1 MKEAC
6 LSIISYML
14 MDSSQKRTIQE
25 IYKYMDKSGDGKL
38 QADEIYKGIR
48 DILKDY
54 PEELIKDTLG
64 DVDLTLEDYQI
75 PTDMDKIQWCQ
86 DIIDRVDIDGEGH
99 LDYNDFLLGS
109 IPVTEETFRLY
120 CANAYELLFS
130 NDHEQME
137 IQEFVNLLCQE
148 NNLKETL
155 VKDFLYE
162 IERIKS
168 LNIGFIYYQDF
179 FVLFAQKLGIY
190 TDLSLIH
197 I

>member
-6 LSIISYML
+6 LAIISYIL

-38 QADEIYKGIR
+38 QAEEIYKGIR
-48 DILKDY
+48 DILKGCSED
-54 PEELIKDTLG
+54 LIKDTVG
-64 DVDLTLEDYQI
+64 DVDLTLEDYEI
-75 PTDMDKIQWCQ
+75 PQNTDKIQWCQ
-86 DIIDRVDIDGEGH
+86 DIIDRVDIDGEGY
-99 LDYNDFLLGS
+99 LDYNDFLLSS

-130 NDHEQME
+130 NDQEQME

-162 IERIKS
+162 IERVKS
-168 LNIGFIYYQDF
+168 LNLGFIYYQDF
-179 FVLFAQKLGIY
+179 FVLFA
-190 TDLSLIH
+190 
-197 I
+197 